1 MTRGLLL
8 RFALG
13 ALACGASH
21 GALAQ
26 DNPEAF
32 YAGRNVTLLVGYPPG
47 GGYDVYARVLQRHM
61 GRHLPGGANI
71 VVRNAP
77 GAASLTLANQLYAVE
92 ARDGSVFG
100 TFARSIPMDRL
111 MGRQGASYDPTRF
124 GWIGSA
130 NNEVSICTIN
140 GALGVSSLA
149 DFMSRP
155 LTFGANAPGSES
167 HMYPTILN
175 NLLGARFKVVTGYP
189 AANDLMLAIER
200 GETDGRCGWTISAA
214 KTAYADWLRQGR
226 LFVAVQFATE
236 RHAEMPDV
244 PLALDLAASAEQ
256 RDALELILTM
266 QAMGRPFATPP
277 EVPAQRLQ
285 ALRRAFDAAL
295 ADPAFLAEA
304 EKQKLEV
311 QPVSGERLQDMVGA
325 MMKAPPAT
333 IAAARRAFAF

>member
-1 MTRGLLL
+1 MKTRFLRRAVLALL
-8 RFALG
+8 AV
-13 ALACGASH
+13 GASH
-21 GALAQ
+21 VAQ
-26 DNPEAF
+26 AQESLESF
-32 YAGRNVTLLVGYPPG
+32 YGGRSVTLLVGYPPG

-61 GRHLPGGANI
+61 GRHLPGGASL

-140 GALGVSSLA
+140 GALGVASLA

-175 NLLGARFKVVTGYP
+175 NLLGARFKVVTGYL

-214 KTAYADWLRQGR
+214 KTAYADWLKQGR

-236 RHAEMPDV
+236 RHADMPDV
-244 PLALDLAASAEQ
+244 PLALDLAKSAEQ

-277 EVPAQRLQ
+277 ETPAPRLQ
-285 ALRRAFDAAL
+285 ALRRAFDATMT
-295 ADPAFLAEA
+295 DPAFLTEA
-304 EKQKLEV
+304 EKQRLEV
-311 QPVSGERLQDMVGA
+311 QPVSGERLQDLVGA
-325 MMKAPPAT
+325 MMKTPQPT
-333 IAAARRAFAF
+333 IAAARRAIAF